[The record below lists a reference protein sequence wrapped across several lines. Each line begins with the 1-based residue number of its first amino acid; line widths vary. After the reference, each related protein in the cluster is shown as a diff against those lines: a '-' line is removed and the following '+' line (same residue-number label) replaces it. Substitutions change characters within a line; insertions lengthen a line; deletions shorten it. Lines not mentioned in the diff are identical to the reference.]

1 MTTWRRVLECAVL
14 EGDDPEVVLKKK
26 LQTAMAL
33 ASLPAVFTWGALFLP
48 IGRIDLACMS
58 FGYCAATVAM
68 LIVLAVTKRWEL
80 VRGPHTLLVLAG
92 PAGLHFYAGGFAASG
107 GAILWSFIA
116 PVAAMMFGSRMR
128 YSIALLVALLV
139 VGGVREMTTAPGLHA
154 LTREQAAFFFMFNA
168 TGLAC
173 FVYFSTRHFVGRLA
187 DERERSEKLL
197 LNVLPAPIAER
208 LKRTHEIIADRYESV
223 TVAFSD
229 LVGFT
234 ALSARLPAKEVVD
247 LLNEIFTL
255 FDALAE
261 KHGVEKIKT
270 IGDAYMVVG
279 GLPEPCADHA
289 SRVAKMALDMNAA
302 VETLARARSIDLAMR
317 IGVHSGEVVAGVI
330 GRKKF
335 SYDLWGDTVN
345 AASRME
351 SHGQPGRVQI
361 SSATRELLG
370 RGFECEPRGAID
382 VRGKGRMETFWLSR
396 ADESAKSSPSSARP
410 TMR

>member
-1 MTTWRRVLECAVL
+1 MTAWQRVLECAVL

-26 LQTAMAL
+26 LQTAMAI
-33 ASLPAVFTWGALFLP
+33 ASLPAVFAWGLLFLP
-48 IGRIDLACMS
+48 IGRVDLAMMS
-58 FGYCAATVAM
+58 FGYCAATLAM
-68 LIVLAVTKRWEL
+68 LIVLATTRRWTL
-80 VRGPHTLLVLAG
+80 IRGPHTFLVLAG
-92 PAGLHFYAGGFAASG
+92 PAALHWYAGGFAASG

-116 PVAAMMFGSRMR
+116 PIAAMMFGSRMR
-128 YSIALLVALLV
+128 YSIALLIALLV
-139 VGGVREMTTAPGLHA
+139 AGGIREMTTAPSPHA
-154 LTREQAAFFFMFNA
+154 LTHPQAAFFFMFNA
-168 TGLAC
+168 IGLAC
-173 FVYFSTRHFVGRLA
+173 FVYFSARHFVTRLA
-187 DERERSEKLL
+187 EERERSEKLL

-208 LKRTHEIIADRYESV
+208 LKRTQEIIADRYESV

-234 ALSARLPAKEVVD
+234 ALSARMPAKDVVD

-279 GLPEPCADHA
+279 GLPEPCSDHA
-289 SRVAKMALDMNAA
+289 ARVANMALDMSVA
-302 VETLARARSIDLAMR
+302 VENLARARSIAIAMR
-317 IGVHSGEVVAGVI
+317 IGIHSGEVVAGVI

-351 SHGQPGRVQI
+351 SHGAPGRVQI
-361 SSATRELLG
+361 SSATRVLLG
-370 RGFECEPRGAID
+370 DSFRCEPRGPID
-382 VRGKGRMETFWLSR
+382 VKGKGSMETFWLSR
-396 ADESAKSSPSSARP
+396 V
-410 TMR
+410 